1 MFSGKIALVTGGS
14 RGIGAAVCRDLA
26 RHKAYVYIN
35 YLQNQAAAED
45 VLEAVRQAGGEG
57 ETLQASV
64 ADPDAVIDMFKAIK
78 KGSGKLDLLV
88 NNAGI
93 LRDGLLG
100 MMPTKDWT
108 DVLDTNLTGLFMCCR
123 AATKMMISKRSGRI
137 VNVSSASGISGAAG
151 QCNYT
156 ATKAGIIALT
166 RSLALEVSRYDI
178 RVNAVAPGYIETEM
192 VMGLPA
198 DKRQELLEHCPMG
211 RVGQPE
217 EVAEVVTFLL
227 SDAASYIQGQTIVV
241 DGGLIHH

>member
-14 RGIGAAVCRDLA
+14 RGIGAAVCEDLA
-26 RHKAYVYIN
+26 RQNAYVYIN
-35 YLQNQAAAED
+35 YVQNQAAAED
-45 VLEAVRQAGGEG
+45 VLEAVRKAGGEG
-57 ETLQASV
+57 EILQASV
-64 ADPDAVIDMFKAIK
+64 ADPGAVAEMFKAVK

-100 MMPTKDWT
+100 IMPDKDWT
-108 DVLDTNLTGLFMCCR
+108 DVIDTNLTGLFMCCR
-123 AATKMMISKRSGRI
+123 AAAKMMIAKRSGRI
-137 VNVSSASGISGAAG
+137 VNMSSASGISGAAG
-151 QCNYT
+151 QANYT

-166 RSLALEVSRYDI
+166 RSLALELSRYGI

-198 DKRQELLEHCPMG
+198 DKRQELLQHCPMG

-217 EVAEVVTFLL
+217 EVAKVVSFLL